1 MQGTWVEALVREDP
15 TCPGAPFFSSLFW
28 ELALQQGDSLGPPPG
43 FLLVLLVKSF
53 DSRQVGYYFWFCA
66 VISLFYAQTFNKS
79 LFHKTALG

>member
-1 MQGTWVEALVREDP
+1 MVVGSGR
-15 TCPGAPFFSSLFW
+15 SSLGK